1 MKATNLAAPEWL
13 RVSENDEEVITM
25 SSGTSTS
32 NKNFG
37 SSNFGSKLAII
48 TNSPISITFW
58 TLKVFTI
65 LLCILMF
72 ATSIIGVQYING
84 VETSGKIFVATYMFF
99 FSLLLFSFE
108 VVQIWPVEWI
118 DHIYRRNFGFLYG
131 ALGKSFFIIFIAFL
145 SFGLDE
151 PQSLTIMTGVIWACF
166 GGIQVALYLKYP
178 EWFDTDESTPK
189 EVTPKS

>member
-72 ATSIIGVQYING
+72 ATSIIGISLFIANNVNVQVTSYLSNLLILGVQYING

-118 DHIYRRNFGFLYG
+118 DHIYRRYC
-131 ALGKSFFIIFIAFL
+131 ALLCFFISKRTYQHI
-145 SFGLDE
+145 
-151 PQSLTIMTGVIWACF
+151 
-166 GGIQVALYLKYP
+166 
-178 EWFDTDESTPK
+178 
-189 EVTPKS
+189 